1 MSDGRRI
8 VEVSVTE
15 EVEQNL
21 EVVRRL
27 MSPRQVGDAGLFQIA
42 AASIQRLVQ
51 RAMGANCPHA
61 KHALEHIGFED
72 AIVQMV
78 LPEEMLF
85 PNEDGQASETLTLN
99 RAKGLGADG

>member
-1 MSDGRRI
+1 M
-8 VEVSVTE
+8 
-15 EVEQNL
+15 
-21 EVVRRL
+21 
-27 MSPRQVGDAGLFQIA
+27 
-42 AASIQRLVQ
+42 
-51 RAMGANCPHA
+51 A